1 MADKRENNLSDLNYG
16 TLNLRPYNISG
27 NEIDAF
33 YDADDDLV
41 FVLDKTLNSNKNNVL
56 LVINPDGDKKWDEI
70 LTSGYGVD
78 LESVRPKQDNK
89 YQKLDI
95 EYSGLPVYGN
105 LINAYDAG
113 DDIDELLVQLNVLR
127 DSAVRHSAM
136 MRLNAANETIAA
148 TKATIKKTKESI
160 VRLNVRLKTL
170 RSNLSDMKK
179 EIGREPTKKS
189 ASKIL
194 RAESQI
200 DATNEKIKRAEKRLE
215 SAQRR
220 LENATVDAKLAG
232 DLLNLPGAEIKATEK
247 NKPIA
252 VVPKY
257 EIQTVPAETES
268 RDETMIN
275 DIDEKKFDNDKDSN
289 LVTED
294 SNQEFEQS
302 EIKPLF
308 DQDPDIIDENNAFKP
323 ISFDAPDLPA
333 LDNQSRP
340 HDEAEQ
346 KIAKDTDNLPVLETL
361 TPVMEEK
368 PVAKEE
374 ISEDEKWEPIN
385 ISGVQSE
392 MSDEVVVPDE
402 KPVVEFESTLSET
415 VPEEEIVRPV
425 APAPVDNGDSLPRP
439 SVAPVASSAPI
450 APIAPAAPIAPVVSN
465 YEDKKSGSKPT
476 FLYYTLLLVLICASV
491 FALWLYQKNMGNV
504 KPWFSVATSEPEV
517 IVSEPENVQ
526 PVEAV
531 VAEPISDADVFVDTA
546 SIEPVVEPVVT
557 EPIETEPEQT
567 EPMII
572 NNVSARVS
580 AFANAP
586 VENDAESESTNDDVV
601 YAPVVN
607 KPAYGAGSRYDE
619 MFVYEEDQIPY
630 ESDEIEES
638 DETYVEPGFEDD
650 GIIYEPQFIEENAGV
665 QDVNYDNQNMMYD
678 DTVFYDDYIYDPE
691 EAAYQAGDDGYDEY

>member
-41 FVLDKTLNSNKNNVL
+41 FVLDKTVNSNKNNVL

-70 LTSGYGVD
+70 LSSGYGVD

-95 EYSGLPVYGN
+95 EYSGLPVYEN
-105 LINAYDAG
+105 FINAYNAG
-113 DDIDELLVQLNVLR
+113 ENIDELLVQLNVLR

-136 MRLNAANETIAA
+136 MRLNAANETIAT

-200 DATNEKIKRAEKRLE
+200 DTTKEKIKRAEKRLE

-220 LENATVDAKLAG
+220 LENATVDAKIAG

-268 RDETMIN
+268 RDETMTN
-275 DIDEKKFDNDKDSN
+275 DIDEKKFDNDKNSD
-289 LVTED
+289 LVAEE
-294 SNQEFEQS
+294 SSSEFEQS

-308 DQDPDIIDENNAFKP
+308 DQDPEIIDETNAFKP

-333 LDNQSRP
+333 LDNNQPRG
-340 HDEAEQ
+340 EIEQ
-346 KIAKDTDNLPVLETL
+346 NVVKNSDDLPVLESL
-361 TPVMEEK
+361 TPVLETEEK
-368 PVAKEE
+368 PIAKEE

-392 MSDEVVVPDE
+392 MSDEIIVPDE
-402 KPVVEFESTLSET
+402 KPVVEFESTRTET
-415 VPEEEIVRPV
+415 VPAEDVVRPV
-425 APAPVDNGDSLPRP
+425 APAPASAPIDNSDALPRP
-439 SVAPVASSAPI
+439 VVAPISPVAPVA
-450 APIAPAAPIAPVVSN
+450 SN

-476 FLYYTLLLVLICASV
+476 FLYYTLLLILICASV

-504 KPWFSVATSEPEV
+504 KPWVSVASSEPEAV
-517 IVSEPENVQ
+517 MPETETVQ
-526 PVEAV
+526 PVES
-531 VAEPISDADVFVDTA
+531 VAAESVSDADVFVDTA
-546 SIEPVVEPVVT
+546 PVEPVVEPVVT

-586 VENDAESESTNDDVV
+586 VESDTDSEAVNDDVV

>member
-1 MADKRENNLSDLNYG
+1 MIDKRENNLTDLNYG
-16 TLNLRPYNISG
+16 TLNLRPYNIFG
-27 NEIDAF
+27 NDLDAF
-33 YDADDDLV
+33 YDADDNLV
-41 FVLDKTLNSNKNNVL
+41 FVLDKTVNSNKNNVL

-70 LTSGYGVD
+70 LSSGYGVD
-78 LESVRPKQDNK
+78 LESVWPKQDNK

-95 EYSGLPVYGN
+95 EYSGLPVYEN
-105 LINAYDAG
+105 FINAYNAG
-113 DDIDELLVQLNVLR
+113 ENIDDLLIQLNVLR

-136 MRLNAANETIAA
+136 MRLNDANETIA
-148 TKATIKKTKESI
+148 TTNATIKKTKESI
-160 VRLNVRLKTL
+160 IRLNVRLKNL

-200 DATNEKIKRAEKRLE
+200 DTTKEKIKRAEKRLE

-220 LENATVDAKLAG
+220 LENATVDAKIAG
-232 DLLNLPGAEIKATEK
+232 DLLNQPNLEIKSTEK
-247 NKPIA
+247 NKTIA

-268 RDETMIN
+268 RDENMTN
-275 DIDEKKFDNDKDSN
+275 DIDEKKFDNDKDSD
-289 LVTED
+289 LVAEE
-294 SNQEFEQS
+294 SSSEFEQS

-308 DQDPDIIDENNAFKP
+308 DQDPEIIDETNAFKP

-333 LDNQSRP
+333 LDNNQPRG
-340 HDEAEQ
+340 EIEQ
-346 KIAKDTDNLPVLETL
+346 NVVKNSDDLPVLESL
-361 TPVMEEK
+361 TPVLETGEK
-368 PVAKEE
+368 PIAKEE

-392 MSDEVVVPDE
+392 MSDEIIVPDE
-402 KPVVEFESTLSET
+402 KPVVEFESTRTET
-415 VPEEEIVRPV
+415 VPAEDVVRPV
-425 APAPVDNGDSLPRP
+425 APAPASAPIDDNSDALPRP
-439 SVAPVASSAPI
+439 VVAPISPVAPVA
-450 APIAPAAPIAPVVSN
+450 SN

-476 FLYYTLLLVLICASV
+476 FLYYTLLLILICASV

-504 KPWFSVATSEPEV
+504 KPWGVVASSEPEAV
-517 IVSEPENVQ
+517 VPETETVQ
-526 PVEAV
+526 PVESV
-531 VAEPISDADVFVDTA
+531 VAESVSDADVFVDTTPV
-546 SIEPVVEPVVT
+546 EPVVESVVSEST
-557 EPIETEPEQT
+557 VPEPEQT
-567 EPMII
+567 EPII
-572 NNVSARVS
+572 IDNVSARVS

-586 VENDAESESTNDDVV
+586 VESDTDSEAANDDVV
-601 YAPVVN
+601 YAPIVN
-607 KPAYGAGSRYDE
+607 KPVYGAGSRYDE

-630 ESDEIEES
+630 ESDEIEEY

-650 GIIYEPQFIEENAGV
+650 GIIYEPQFIEDDTVVPDE
-665 QDVNYDNQNMMYD
+665 DYYNQNIMYD